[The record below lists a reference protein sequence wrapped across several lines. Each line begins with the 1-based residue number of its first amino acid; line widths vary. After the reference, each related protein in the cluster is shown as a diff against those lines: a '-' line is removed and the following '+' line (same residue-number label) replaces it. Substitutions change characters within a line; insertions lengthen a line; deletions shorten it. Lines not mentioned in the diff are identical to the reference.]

1 MPLPEFGVA
10 LDSAFQIEI
19 DGRNLGFFT
28 GCEGLGAEVVIEQRE
43 EGGNNGFVWQLPT
56 NVSYPNIRLTRPLT
70 AETTKIAEWVS
81 GLMRGVRRHTGRLV
95 AFNSH
100 GEMVA
105 EWGLLDVV
113 PVRWTG
119 PSFNPESPKVATETL
134 EIAHH
139 GFIDAKAKPSGQN

>member
-1 MPLPEFGVA
+1 MPLPEFDVA

-28 GCEGLGAEVVIEQRE
+28 GCEGLGAEVVLESRR

-70 AETTKIAEWVS
+70 AETTKIAEWGS

-100 GEMVA
+100 GEPVA

-113 PVRWTG
+113 PVRWSG
-119 PSFNPESPKVATETL
+119 PSVTAGSAAALTETL
-134 EIAHH
+134 EIAHQ
-139 GFIDAKAKPSGQN
+139 GFIDSRSS